1 MSKLLEQLKRSN
13 SKQCTSLRGTETRD
27 SCTGWRWELYYRSGE
42 GREASEEH
50 MEPYKL
56 LEAPRKTVKIIISIA
71 ETAHLSLQ
79 PSGRQTSRGQCCAQQ
94 NIHNTRGKAKRA
106 GLLRA
111 ATLWTNTPRIAA
123 AAYPGSC
130 QPLSSGTSVCSVPSV
145 GMVAPSYQ
153 CLFSHVWSLVLY
165 PGRNASANS
174 FLRHISWRTVMPRHC
189 FLHPTQIPALLKA
202 PCETSGVTWPLHV
215 FAWHL

>member
-1 MSKLLEQLKRSN
+1 
-13 SKQCTSLRGTETRD
+13 
-27 SCTGWRWELYYRSGE
+27 
-42 GREASEEH
+42 

-111 ATLWTNTPRIAA
+111 ATL
-123 AAYPGSC
+123 
-130 QPLSSGTSVCSVPSV
+130 
-145 GMVAPSYQ
+145 
-153 CLFSHVWSLVLY
+153 
-165 PGRNASANS
+165 
-174 FLRHISWRTVMPRHC
+174 
-189 FLHPTQIPALLKA
+189 
-202 PCETSGVTWPLHV
+202 
-215 FAWHL
+215 